1 MTTKAIQARPAATP
15 SEVSSFLNRIRSG
28 YAGGR
33 PRTARRNRVKAAAGS
48 KRTLKGY
55 TFDHY
60 DDMTNLKEYMSSSD
74 NNKVFMGVSDFSD
87 LITTEILQKRVDA
100 NKQTLHRETTVLAN
114 RKAWAEWAEEE
125 FEGCL
130 FVQASASSGFIVE
143 EEDLNY
149 VTYSVNSNSTT
160 VRAFGDEV
168 FVEYIIDLVTGKF
181 DIVTSYIEWI
191 YSSDGNSV
199 NVPLN
204 RDRLPV
210 DEMYPFLNGEKL
222 TDYYD
227 RFMESSANI
236 LLLIGP
242 PGTGK
247 TTFIRGLLSHTESS
261 AMVTYDAAILE
272 KDYLFARFIEDDTS
286 VMVLEDS
293 DAFLK
298 SRSDGNTMM
307 HRFLNVG
314 DGLVTTKGKK
324 MIFST
329 NLPSIRDI
337 DSALV
342 RPGRCF
348 DIVTFDNLTL
358 PQAQTLADKLNVSLP
373 AKPRGKET
381 EKYSI
386 AEVFHVQQ
394 NQPTATANRKVG
406 FI

>member
-1 MTTKAIQARPAATP
+1 MSQSIRQLLRDLDAGTPQITYRPSARA
-15 SEVSSFLNRIRSG
+15 RIN
-28 YAGGR
+28 
-33 PRTARRNRVKAAAGS
+33 TARRRNKKLLRRHVWDANDNQLFLNKIM
-48 KRTLKGY
+48 K
-55 TFDHY
+55 D
-60 DDMTNLKEYMSSSD
+60 NEMSE
-74 NNKVFMGVSDFSD
+74 KIFLGVSDFDD
-87 LITTEILQKRVDA
+87 LITSEVLQRRVEA
-100 NKQTLHRETTVLAN
+100 GVKTLQRETTVLAN
-114 RKAWAEWAEEE
+114 RSTWRDWAESH
-125 FEGCL
+125 FTNFM
-130 FVQASASSGFIVE
+130 FVQSSSSNGFIIE
-143 EEDLNY
+143 NDTNNFIKY
-149 VTYSVNSNSTT
+149 DVNSNSTT
-160 VRAFGDEV
+160 VRAYGDDVFIESIIAEV
-168 FVEYIIDLVTGKF
+168 EASF

-210 DEMYPFLNGEKL
+210 EEMYPFLKGESL
-222 TDYYD
+222 ADYYD
-227 RFMESSANI
+227 RYMSSSANI

-247 TTFIRGLLSHTESS
+247 TTFIRGLLAHRNCS
-261 AMVTYDAAILE
+261 AIVTYDAGILE
-272 KDYLFARFIEDDTS
+272 KDGFFARFIEDDAE

-337 DSALV
+337 DSALI

-348 DIVTFDNLTL
+348 DIVTFDALAVDEANK
-358 PQAQTLADKLNVSLP
+358 LADKLGVTLP
-373 AKPRGKET
+373 VRPRGKET
-381 EKYSI
+381 DKYSI
-386 AEVFHVQQ
+386 AEVFNEKTH
-394 NQPTATANRKVG
+394 NMEKSSANRKVG

>member
-1 MTTKAIQARPAATP
+1 MNTKAIQAPAITT
-15 SEVSSFLNRIRSG
+15 ELSSFLERIRSG
-28 YAGGR
+28 QSIARGR
-33 PRTARRNRVKAAAGS
+33 PRTARRIRKNASTGS

-74 NNKVFMGVSDFSD
+74 SNKVFMGVSDFSD

-100 NKQTLHRETTVLAN
+100 GKQTLHRETTVLAN
-114 RKAWAEWAEEE
+114 RKAWAEWSEAE

-130 FVQASASSGFIVE
+130 FMQGSASSGFIVE

-168 FVEYIIDLVTGKF
+168 FVEYIMDLVTGEF
-181 DIVTSYIEWI
+181 DVVTSYIEWI

-204 RDRLPV
+204 RDRLPC
-210 DEMYPFLNGEKL
+210 DEMYPFLKGESL
-222 TDYYD
+222 GDYYD
-227 RFMESSANI
+227 RFMASSANI

-348 DIVTFDNLTL
+348 DIVTFDQLNQTEA
-358 PQAQTLADKLNVSLP
+358 QALADKLNVKLSGDK
-373 AKPRGKET
+373 AT
-381 EKYSI
+381 YSI
-386 AEVFHVQQ
+386 AEVFNQQ
-394 NQPTATANRKVG
+394 SENAKKSASTRKVG

>member
-1 MTTKAIQARPAATP
+1 MNDNKI
-15 SEVSSFLNRIRSG
+15 FL
-28 YAGGR
+28 
-33 PRTARRNRVKAAAGS
+33 
-48 KRTLKGY
+48 
-55 TFDHY
+55 
-60 DDMTNLKEYMSSSD
+60 
-74 NNKVFMGVSDFSD
+74 GVSDFDD
-87 LITTEILQKRVDA
+87 LITVEALKRRTDA
-100 NKQTLHRETTVLAN
+100 GKTTVQRETTVLCN
-114 RKAWAEWAEEE
+114 RETWASWAEVSFKE
-125 FEGCL
+125 FL
-130 FVQASASSGFIVE
+130 YVQTSSSSGFIIQE
-143 EEDLNY
+143 ETNNY
-149 VTYSVNSNSTT
+149 IKFDVNSNSTT
-160 VRAFGDEV
+160 VRAYGDVDFADGTIEDI
-168 FVEYIIDLVTGKF
+168 EEKF
-181 DIVTSYIEWI
+181 DVVTSYIEWI
-191 YSSDGNSV
+191 YSGDGNSV

-210 DEMYPFLNGEKL
+210 EEMYPFLNGESL
-222 TDYYD
+222 GDYYD
-227 RFMESSANI
+227 RYMESSANI

-247 TTFIRGLLSHTESS
+247 TTFIRGLLAHRNSS
-261 AMVTYDAAILE
+261 AIVTYDAGILE
-272 KDYLFARFIEDDTS
+272 KDGFFARFIEDDAS

-348 DIVTFDNLTL
+348 DIVTFDALKVDEAQKLAEKLGVTL
-358 PQAQTLADKLNVSLP
+358 PVRPS
-373 AKPRGKET
+373 GKET
-381 EKYSI
+381 DTYSI
-386 AEVFHVQQ
+386 AEVFNEKTQ
-394 NQPTATANRKVG
+394 NMEKSSANRKVG